1 MFARVSTY
9 RGSQDTPSGPSE
21 DIVKRVLELPGCRG
35 FYFMNG
41 KGNGKSLSIALYDT
55 EENLAASK
63 EMANSLR
70 SEASNSL
77 TLEIL
82 EVEEYEVATNEL
94 RD

>member
-9 RGSQDTPSGPSE
+9 RGSQDGSSGPAQ
-21 DIVKRVLELPGCRG
+21 DLVRRVLEIPGCRG

-41 KGNGKSLSIALYDT
+41 KGSGKSLSIALYDT

-70 SEASNSL
+70 SEASSSL
-77 TLEIL
+77 KLEIL
-82 EVEEYEVATNEL
+82 DVEEYEVVTHEL
-94 RD
+94 NG

>member
-9 RGSQDTPSGPSE
+9 RGSQDASSGLPQ
-21 DIVKRVLELPGCRG
+21 DLVKRVLELPGCRG

-55 EENLAASK
+55 EENLTAST

-82 EVEEYEVATNEL
+82 EVEEYEVATAEL
-94 RD
+94 ND

>member
-9 RGSQDTPSGPSE
+9 RGNQDTTSGPPE
-21 DIVKRVLELPGCRG
+21 DLVKRVLELPGCRG

-63 EMANSLR
+63 EMANALR
-70 SEASNSL
+70 SEASNTL

-82 EVEEYEVATNEL
+82 EVEEYEVATDEL
-94 RD
+94 ND

>member
-9 RGSQDTPSGPSE
+9 RGSQDTAGGPTQ
-21 DIVKRVLELPGCRG
+21 DLVRRVLEIPGCRG

-55 EENLAASK
+55 EENLTASR
-63 EMANSLR
+63 ETANRLR

-77 TLEIL
+77 ALEIL
-82 EVEEYEVATNEL
+82 EVEEYEVVAGEL
-94 RD
+94 ND